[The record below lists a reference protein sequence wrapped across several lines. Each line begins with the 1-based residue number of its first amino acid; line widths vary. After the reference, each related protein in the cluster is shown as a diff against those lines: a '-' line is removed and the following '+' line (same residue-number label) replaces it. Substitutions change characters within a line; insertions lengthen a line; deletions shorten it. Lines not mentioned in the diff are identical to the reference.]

1 MTFIIVIYS
10 LIYKICSACTLAGLK
25 RGNEYLKECSAED
38 QPEVWPGL
46 TDSVHALEL
55 GVSVKKDEGQM

>member
-1 MTFIIVIYS
+1 MVIYS

-25 RGNEYLKECSAED
+25 WGNEYLKECSAED

-46 TDSVHALEL
+46 SDSVHALEL
-55 GVSVKKDEGQM
+55 GVAVKKDEGQM

>member
-1 MTFIIVIYS
+1 MTFIMVIYS

-25 RGNEYLKECSAED
+25 QGNEYLKACSAEN

-46 TDSVHALEL
+46 TNSVRALEL
-55 GVSVKKDEGQM
+55 VVSVKKNEGQM